1 MLIDLRPA
9 AIIRE
14 LRNKKKG
21 LETDS
26 SYPLYRKEYPA
37 LDNRYSVHDAFCKCW
52 DAIEAKRYTWVKNN
66 VFWLKGHFSD
76 DFLDKLR
83 KSNWLGIVDNVLR
96 AASMTAQALLQAPVV
111 LHGGEGRDMTL
122 VISSLTQVIL
132 LPEGKFDKIFIAVV
146 R

>member
-37 LDNRYSVHDAFCKCW
+37 LDNRYTVHDAFCKCW
-52 DAIEAKRYTWVKNN
+52 DAIEAKRYSSYLEKMNI
-66 VFWLKGHFSD
+66 FFLLKGSFSD

-96 AASMTAQALLQAPVV
+96 AASMTAQALLQAPVL

-132 LPEGKFDKIFIAVV
+132 LPEGKFDEIM
-146 R
+146 